1 MSKVLG
7 ASRPAGGP
15 AAGAAA
21 AAAPADCP
29 AMDVAGPMSS
39 LVPASTLFFS
49 LLVDSVSDPIP
60 FREMVFPLELTV
72 VCFCCLQ
79 PKLSLIGV
87 ERLGSIENQKASGM
101 L

>member
-1 MSKVLG
+1 MSEVTG
-7 ASRPAGGP
+7 SSR
-15 AAGAAA
+15 AAGALRQWRLLQQ
-21 AAAPADCP
+21 PQLTVRT
-29 AMDVAGPMSS
+29 MEVAGPVSS

-49 LLVDSVSDPIP
+49 LPVDSVSDPIP
-60 FREMVFPLELTV
+60 SQEMVFPLKLTI

-87 ERLGSIENQKASGM
+87 ECLGRMENQKASGM